1 MKRLLIPLIAVLSF
15 SSPVKANSLTDLQ
28 IYSIATYRCL
38 AQEKI
43 LSRQQITKLVQN
55 DVKEDPRFGTPILN
69 GLINGITDKDL
80 KRQEKVMKEI
90 GCKDM
95 VISWI
100 AAYFDS
106 EKATELMVE
115 LAEKGWFDEE

>member
-1 MKRLLIPLIAVLSF
+1 MRLFILLPLCLSF
-15 SSPVKANSLTDLQ
+15 FSPVKANSLTDLQ

-69 GLINGITDKDL
+69 GLINGKTDKDL
-80 KRQEKVMKEI
+80 KRQEKVMK
-90 GCKDM
+90 
-95 VISWI
+95 
-100 AAYFDS
+100 
-106 EKATELMVE
+106 
-115 LAEKGWFDEE
+115 